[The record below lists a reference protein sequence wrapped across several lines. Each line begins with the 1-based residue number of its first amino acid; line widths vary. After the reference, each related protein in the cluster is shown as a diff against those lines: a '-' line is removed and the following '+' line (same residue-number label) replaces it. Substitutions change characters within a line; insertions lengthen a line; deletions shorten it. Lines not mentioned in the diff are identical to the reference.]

1 MKVLKLNQTDIYAN
15 KKLAIMI
22 FLEGTIL
29 GPKRLIDHFS
39 HEKYIPIGN
48 CIAKISRW
56 SNEGAH
62 IVYMT
67 NVKKESS
74 AESTKNIL
82 VRYGFPGQYLYHRT
96 KGENYKD
103 IVEAVKPDILIEDDC
118 KSIGGK
124 WQMSITYVDESIKDK
139 INSIVVKEFKG
150 IDLLPD
156 NLAELMCAF
165 DFSSG

>member
-1 MKVLKLNQTDIYAN
+1 MLQFNHTDTSAN
-15 KKLAIMI
+15 KSLRIMI

-39 HEKYIPIGN
+39 HAKYIPIGN
-48 CIAKISRW
+48 CIAKINSW
-56 SNEGAH
+56 SNEGAN
-62 IVYMT
+62 IVYLT
-67 NVKKESS
+67 YVKKESS
-74 AESTKNIL
+74 AESAKNIL

-96 KGENYKD
+96 KGEKYKD

-124 WQMSITYVDESIKDK
+124 WQMSITYVDEKIKDK
-139 INSIVVKEFKG
+139 IKLIVVKEFKG

-156 NLAELMCAF
+156 NLTELMKY
-165 DFSSG
+165 